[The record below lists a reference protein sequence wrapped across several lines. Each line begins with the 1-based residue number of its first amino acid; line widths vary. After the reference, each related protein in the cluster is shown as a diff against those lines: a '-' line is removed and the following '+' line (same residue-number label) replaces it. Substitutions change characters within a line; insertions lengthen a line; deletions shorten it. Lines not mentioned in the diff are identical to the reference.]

1 MTKTLTEDFDSF
13 INEISL
19 DKKQKKDIIDKHTS
33 LTDMIKQEPP
43 EGYNINRTRISG
55 SYGKDTELNE
65 FDPNKNPD
73 VDIVIIL
80 DIDTDDVEQINKDFY
95 DYLVD
100 KKASVVQE
108 VRQQS
113 NSIGLKYKNIDV
125 DIVLAKDNNDG
136 SIKITS
142 DKDCSWKDSNCL
154 KQIDF
159 MTDQNKKY
167 TTFGYKKLMKL
178 FKYLNKE
185 ILNNKIKSYTLEMLI
200 HQCVPTNRVDLKL
213 WTAFSETLGNIIK
226 LSSIDEIKDCCD
238 SSKTG
243 YDDKDKDIFL
253 SFKDEINT
261 LYQKSLEAINGD
273 RKKWEE
279 IFGNRFPEQPDEKV
293 ENNNQYDKKQTPWCY
308 EQ

>member
-1 MTKTLTEDFDSF
+1 MVKTLTEDFDAF
-13 INEISL
+13 IDIIDQ
-19 DKKQKKDIIDKHTS
+19 DKKIKNDIIDKHTS
-33 LTDMIKQEPP
+33 LTDMIKQDHPK
-43 EGYNINRTRISG
+43 GYNINRTRISG
-55 SYGKDTELNE
+55 SYGKNTEIKE

-80 DIDTDDVEQINKDFY
+80 DTEIDDVKQINKDFY
-95 DYLVD
+95 DYLID

-125 DIVLAKDNNDG
+125 DIVLAKDNKDG

-142 DKDCSWKDSNCL
+142 DKKQSWIDSNCL
-154 KQIDF
+154 KQIDY
-159 MTDQNKKY
+159 MTEQNKKY

-200 HQCVPTNRVDLKL
+200 HQCVPSNRVGLKI
-213 WTAFSETLGNIIK
+213 WNAFSETLGNIVN
-226 LSSIDEIKDCCD
+226 LESIEDIKDCCD
-238 SSKTG
+238 SAKNG
-243 YDDKDKDIFL
+243 YDDKDKNIF
-253 SFKDEINT
+253 SHFKNEIFE
-261 LYQKSLEAINGD
+261 LYKKSLDAINGD

-279 IFGNRFPEQPDEKV
+279 IFGNRFPVQPEQKV
-293 ENNNQYDKKQTPWCY
+293 KNNNQYDKKQTPWCD
-308 EQ
+308 E

>member
-1 MTKTLTEDFDSF
+1 MVKTLTEDFDAF
-13 INEISL
+13 IDIIDQ
-19 DKKQKKDIIDKHTS
+19 DKKIKNDIIDKHTS
-33 LTDMIKQEPP
+33 LTDMIKQDHPK
-43 EGYNINRTRISG
+43 GYNINRTRISG
-55 SYGKDTELNE
+55 SYGKNTEIKE

-80 DIDTDDVEQINKDFY
+80 DTEIDDVKQINKDFY
-95 DYLVD
+95 DYLID

-125 DIVLAKDNNDG
+125 DIVLAKDNKDG

-142 DKDCSWKDSNCL
+142 DKKQSWIDSNCL
-154 KQIDF
+154 KQIDY
-159 MTDQNKKY
+159 MTEQNKKY

-200 HQCVPTNRVDLKL
+200 HQCVPSNRVDLKI
-213 WTAFSETLGNIIK
+213 WNAFSETLGNIVN
-226 LSSIDEIKDCCD
+226 LESIEDIKDCCD
-238 SSKTG
+238 SAKNG
-243 YDDKDKDIFL
+243 YDDKDKNIF
-253 SFKDEINT
+253 SHFKNEMFE
-261 LYQKSLEAINGD
+261 LYKKSLDAINGD

-279 IFGNRFPEQPDEKV
+279 IFGNRFPVQPEQKV
-293 ENNNQYDKKQTPWCY
+293 KNNNQYDKKQTPWCD
-308 EQ
+308 E

>member
-1 MTKTLTEDFDSF
+1 MVKTLTEDFDAF
-13 INEISL
+13 IDIIDQ
-19 DKKQKKDIIDKHTS
+19 DKKIKNDIIDKHTS
-33 LTDMIKQEPP
+33 LTDMIKQDHPK
-43 EGYNINRTRISG
+43 GYNINRTRISG
-55 SYGKDTELNE
+55 SYGKNTEIKE

-80 DIDTDDVEQINKDFY
+80 DTEIDDVKQINKDFY
-95 DYLVD
+95 DYLID

-142 DKDCSWKDSNCL
+142 DKKQSWIDSNCL
-154 KQIDF
+154 KQIDY
-159 MTDQNKKY
+159 MTEQNKKY

-200 HQCVPTNRVDLKL
+200 HQCVPSNRVDLKI
-213 WTAFSETLGNIIK
+213 WNAFSETLGNIVN
-226 LSSIDEIKDCCD
+226 LESIEDIKDCCD
-238 SSKTG
+238 SAKNG
-243 YDDKDKDIFL
+243 YDDKDKNIF
-253 SFKDEINT
+253 SHFKNEIFE
-261 LYQKSLEAINGD
+261 LYKKSLDAINGD

-279 IFGNRFPEQPDEKV
+279 IFGNRFPVQPEQKV
-293 ENNNQYDKKQTPWCY
+293 KNNNQYDKKQTPWCD
-308 EQ
+308 E

>member
-1 MTKTLTEDFDSF
+1 MVKTLTEDFDAF
-13 INEISL
+13 IDIIDQ
-19 DKKQKKDIIDKHTS
+19 DKKIKNDIIDKHTS
-33 LTDMIKQEPP
+33 LTDMIKQDHPK
-43 EGYNINRTRISG
+43 GYNINRTRISG
-55 SYGKDTELNE
+55 SYGKNTEIKE

-80 DIDTDDVEQINKDFY
+80 DTEIDDVRQINKDFY

-125 DIVLAKDNNDG
+125 DIVLAKDNKDG

-142 DKDCSWKDSNCL
+142 DKKQSWIDSNCL
-154 KQIDF
+154 KQIDY
-159 MTDQNKKY
+159 MTEQNKKY

-200 HQCVPTNRVDLKL
+200 HQCVPSNRVDLKI
-213 WTAFSETLGNIIK
+213 WNAFSETLGNIVN
-226 LSSIDEIKDCCD
+226 LESIEDIKDCCD
-238 SSKTG
+238 SAKNG
-243 YDDKDKDIFL
+243 YDDKDKNIF
-253 SFKDEINT
+253 SHFKNEIFE
-261 LYQKSLEAINGD
+261 LYKKSLDAINGD

-279 IFGNRFPEQPDEKV
+279 IFGNRFPVQPEQKV
-293 ENNNQYDKKQTPWCY
+293 KNNNQYDKKQTPWCD
-308 EQ
+308 E

>member
-1 MTKTLTEDFDSF
+1 MVKTLTEDFDAF
-13 INEISL
+13 IDIIDQ
-19 DKKQKKDIIDKHTS
+19 DKKIKNDIIDKHTS
-33 LTDMIKQEPP
+33 LTDMIKQDHPK
-43 EGYNINRTRISG
+43 GYNINRTRISG
-55 SYGKDTELNE
+55 SYGKNTEIKE

-80 DIDTDDVEQINKDFY
+80 DTEIDDVKQINKDFY
-95 DYLVD
+95 DYLID

-136 SIKITS
+136 SIKIAS
-142 DKDCSWKDSNCL
+142 DKKQSWIDSNCL
-154 KQIDF
+154 KQIDY
-159 MTDQNKKY
+159 MTEQNKKY

-200 HQCVPTNRVDLKL
+200 HQCVPSNRVDLKI
-213 WTAFSETLGNIIK
+213 WNAFSETLGNIVN
-226 LSSIDEIKDCCD
+226 LESIEDIKDCCD
-238 SSKTG
+238 YAKNG
-243 YDDKDKDIFL
+243 YDNKDKNIF
-253 SFKDEINT
+253 SFFKNEIFE
-261 LYQKSLEAINGD
+261 LYQKSLDAINGD

-279 IFGNRFPEQPDEKV
+279 IFGNRFPVQPGQKV
-293 ENNNQYDKKQTPWCY
+293 KNNNQYDKKQTPWCD
-308 EQ
+308 E

>member
-1 MTKTLTEDFDSF
+1 MVKTLTEDFDSF
-13 INEISL
+13 IDTISL
-19 DKKQKKDIIDKHTS
+19 DKKLKKDIIDKHTS
-33 LTDMIKQEPP
+33 LTDMIKEDHP

-55 SYGKDTELNE
+55 SYGKGTEINE

-73 VDIVIIL
+73 VDIVVIL
-80 DIDTDDVEQINKDFY
+80 DTDIDDIEQINKDFY

-125 DIVLAKDNNDG
+125 DIVLSKDNDDQ

-142 DKDCSWKDSNCL
+142 DKTQSWIDSNCL
-154 KQIDF
+154 KQIDY
-159 MTDQNKKY
+159 MTEQNKKY

-185 ILNNKIKSYTLEMLI
+185 VLNNKIKSYTLEMLI
-200 HQCVPTNRVDLKL
+200 HQCVPASRVDLKI
-213 WTAFSETLGNIIK
+213 WNAFSETLGNISK
-226 LSSIDEIKDCCD
+226 LESIEDIKDCCD
-238 SSKTG
+238 SSKNG
-243 YDDKDKDIFL
+243 YDEKDKSSFSD
-253 SFKDEINT
+253 FKDEISK
-261 LYQKSLEAINGD
+261 LYEKSLDAINGN

-279 IFGNRFPEQPDEKV
+279 IFGNRFPKQPEQKV

-308 EQ
+308 E

>member
-1 MTKTLTEDFDSF
+1 MVKTLTEDFDAF
-13 INEISL
+13 IYIIDQ
-19 DKKQKKDIIDKHTS
+19 DKKIKNDIIDKHTS
-33 LTDMIKQEPP
+33 LTDMIKQDHPK
-43 EGYNINRTRISG
+43 GYNINRTRISG
-55 SYGKDTELNE
+55 SYGKNTEIKE

-80 DIDTDDVEQINKDFY
+80 DTEIDDVKQINKDFY
-95 DYLVD
+95 DYLID

-125 DIVLAKDNNDG
+125 DIVLAKDNKDG

-142 DKDCSWKDSNCL
+142 DKKQSWIDSNCL
-154 KQIDF
+154 KQIDY
-159 MTDQNKKY
+159 MTEQNKKY

-200 HQCVPTNRVDLKL
+200 HQCVPSNRVDLKI
-213 WTAFSETLGNIIK
+213 WNAFSETLGNIVN
-226 LSSIDEIKDCCD
+226 LESIEDIKDCCD
-238 SSKTG
+238 SAKNG
-243 YDDKDKDIFL
+243 YDDKDKNIFL
-253 SFKDEINT
+253 HFKNEIFE
-261 LYQKSLEAINGD
+261 LYKKSLDAINGD

-279 IFGNRFPEQPDEKV
+279 IFGNRFPVQPEQKV
-293 ENNNQYDKKQTPWCY
+293 KNNNQYDKKQTPWCD
-308 EQ
+308 E

>member
-1 MTKTLTEDFDSF
+1 MVKTLTEDFDAF
-13 INEISL
+13 IDIIDQ
-19 DKKQKKDIIDKHTS
+19 DKKIKNDIIDKHTS
-33 LTDMIKQEPP
+33 LTDMIKQDHPK
-43 EGYNINRTRISG
+43 GYNINRTRISG
-55 SYGKDTELNE
+55 SYGKNTEIKE

-80 DIDTDDVEQINKDFY
+80 DTEIDDVKQINKDFY
-95 DYLVD
+95 DYLID

-125 DIVLAKDNNDG
+125 DIVLAKDNKDG

-142 DKDCSWKDSNCL
+142 DKKQSWIDSNCL
-154 KQIDF
+154 KQIDY
-159 MTDQNKKY
+159 MTEQSKKY

-200 HQCVPTNRVDLKL
+200 HQCVPSNRVDLKI
-213 WTAFSETLGNIIK
+213 WNAFSETLGNIVN
-226 LSSIDEIKDCCD
+226 LESIEDIKDCCD
-238 SSKTG
+238 SAKNG
-243 YDDKDKDIFL
+243 YDDKDKNIF
-253 SFKDEINT
+253 SHFKNEIFE
-261 LYQKSLEAINGD
+261 LYKKSLDAINGD

-279 IFGNRFPEQPDEKV
+279 IFGNRFPVQPEQKV
-293 ENNNQYDKKQTPWCY
+293 KNNNQYDKKQTPWCD
-308 EQ
+308 E